1 MSSSTWTR
9 DALASEARAYA
20 NSVWR
25 VVEAQHR
32 IPTRRLTDTLEEQAD
47 LERLI
52 ERTKPNIPEACA
64 HFHYLLFTPF
74 RYAPYPQGSRFRR
87 AGQRD
92 GCFYAS
98 EQVDTAIAELAFY
111 RLLFAIESPDAPL
124 PPRPLEHTAFAV
136 HCTTPRS
143 LDLMASPLDRDADRW
158 TDRID
163 YTACQALADEARA
176 AGIELDPLPLGA
188 RRDGPRQRRILA
200 PAALA
205 ETRPS
210 AEETW
215 SIFPRADRVQIWR
228 EFPASPRYEF
238 AYRDFADDPR
248 VARYLAD
255 HPSRSATRRK
265 P

>member
-143 LDLMASPLDRDADRW
+143 LDLMAPPLDRDAVTW

-163 YTACQALADEARA
+163 YTPCQALADAARA
-176 AGIELDPLPLGA
+176 AGIALI
-188 RRDGPRQRRILA
+188 RYRSVRDAMGRANVAVLA
-200 PAALA
+200 PTALA

-255 HPSRSATRRK
+255 PGRLLGRRK